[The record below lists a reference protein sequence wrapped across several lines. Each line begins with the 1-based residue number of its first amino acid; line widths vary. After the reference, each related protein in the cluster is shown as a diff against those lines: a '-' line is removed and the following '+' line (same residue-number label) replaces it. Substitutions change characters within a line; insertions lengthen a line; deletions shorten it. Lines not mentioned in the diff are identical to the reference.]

1 MIIPYSWHPDGFS
14 LYLNS
19 QVHHVL
25 QGLSSLASVYTS
37 AFISYSY
44 PLCIRLPPPYRQSLS
59 CFLSNT
65 ASLLTC
71 RVFAYPDPTAG
82 KTLPSGICIVSSI
95 QTFPPQRNLAC
106 YLIERNTD
114 HPKSFCIPLSY
125 FIFLCGLF
133 HSMSCW
139 QYSIMSCHII
149 FLLCFPLKCK

>member
-1 MIIPYSWHPDGFS
+1 MIIPYSWYSDGFS

-19 QVHHVL
+19 QVHHMFYEVL
-25 QGLSSLASVYTS
+25 AFSLCPHLLLWDLTVTHSVSGYPSLSVVT
-37 AFISYSY
+37 F
-44 PLCIRLPPPYRQSLS
+44 S

-82 KTLPSGICIVSSI
+82 KTLPSGICMFSYSNIFRE
-95 QTFPPQRNLAC
+95 TLLC

-125 FIFLCGLF
+125 FIFLVAFFTL
-133 HSMSCW
+133 
-139 QYSIMSCHII
+139 CHVGNIP
-149 FLLCFPLKCK
+149 LCLVISYFCCVSH